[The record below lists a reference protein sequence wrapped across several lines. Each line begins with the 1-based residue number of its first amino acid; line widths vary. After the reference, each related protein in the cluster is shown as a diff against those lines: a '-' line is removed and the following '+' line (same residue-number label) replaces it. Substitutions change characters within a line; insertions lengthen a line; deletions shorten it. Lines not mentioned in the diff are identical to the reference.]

1 MVTRSAL
8 ALLSAGVAAGYLGVA
23 AIAYAADPSARSPG
37 TAAAAHAGSVQRLD
51 QGDALR
57 ASQAAIGNRLGD
69 HRLRDA
75 SGGSIRLSDLR
86 GKPLLVSFV
95 YTGCFEVCPTTTRT
109 LKRAVEAAMG
119 AFGTAAF
126 NVVTVGFNLP
136 FDTAEAMGVFGRQ
149 QGIHLPNWHF
159 LSPDPETLHALA
171 RDVGFQ
177 FVPVAGGFD
186 HLTQVTVID
195 VRGVVAAQ
203 VYGEG
208 FSLSALTE
216 ALELARRGE
225 RAAPVDAIGLIERL
239 RILCTYYDPVSGQYR
254 FKYAIVLELA
264 GGVTGIVLLA
274 LFVLQ
279 RRRAGALR

>member
-1 MVTRSAL
+1 MTHSAL
-8 ALLSAGVAAGYLGVA
+8 ALLSAGVALGCLGVA
-23 AIAYAADPSARSPG
+23 ATAYGADPSVRPPG
-37 TAAAAHAGSVQRLD
+37 TAAAAHVGSEQRLN

-75 SGGSIRLSDLR
+75 GGGSIRLSDLR

-119 AFGTAAF
+119 AFGTDAF

-149 QGIHLPNWHF
+149 QGVHLPNWHF
-159 LSPDPETLHALA
+159 LSPDPVTLHALA
-171 RDVGFQ
+171 RDVGFR
-177 FVPVAGGFD
+177 FVPVTGGFD

-208 FSLSALTE
+208 FALSALTE

-264 GGVTGIVLLA
+264 GGATGIVLLA
-274 LFVLQ
+274 LFVFQ